1 MAKIVIIGGG
11 VSGLSAGIYA
21 RLKGHRAIVCEKHFI
36 PGGNLTGWDRGG
48 YHIDNCIHWLTG
60 TNPRTGLYK
69 MWEELGAL
77 GDVKVYQSESLYTCE
92 YKGRSLSLYKDL
104 YKLKSEMLNIS
115 PADKKEIR
123 SFIKAVEILQGLFGI
138 AGKKHDKGLS
148 FSGGIL
154 MIPTL
159 VKYYKLSAG
168 DLARKFKSPLLG
180 SFITSFF
187 GDDFGSLALL
197 FVIAH
202 FCGENAGLPEGGS
215 TTMAAHMTER
225 FAGLGGE
232 LLLKK
237 EAVKVNHEKGKAKS
251 VSFSDGTV
259 IDADYVII
267 TADPA
272 TVYNKLLDLPMP
284 KKMKDRYSD
293 PAFARFSSYQC
304 AFACDSEELPFTGD
318 LIFEARSEEGE
329 RLPIKQVI
337 LREFSHEKSFSPE
350 GKSIIQTMTFCDERT
365 SKSFIRLRE
374 KHKDVYDR
382 KKLELSEMMRLQIER
397 RFPELRGKLR
407 LLDVWTPAT
416 YKRFVNSEMGS
427 WMSFVLPKKV
437 LPIRESNRVPELSN
451 VLLANQWQQIPGGL
465 PIAAE
470 GGKIAV
476 ETVTKLERCER
487 AKSKIREKINSKKI
501 KSV

>member
-1 MAKIVIIGGG
+1 
-11 VSGLSAGIYA
+11 
-21 RLKGHRAIVCEKHFI
+21 
-36 PGGNLTGWDRGG
+36 
-48 YHIDNCIHWLTG
+48 
-60 TNPRTGLYK
+60 
-69 MWEELGAL
+69 
-77 GDVKVYQSESLYTCE
+77 
-92 YKGRSLSLYKDL
+92 
-104 YKLKSEMLNIS
+104 
-115 PADKKEIR
+115 
-123 SFIKAVEILQGLFGI
+123 
-138 AGKKHDKGLS
+138 
-148 FSGGIL
+148 
-154 MIPTL
+154 
-159 VKYYKLSAG
+159 
-168 DLARKFKSPLLG
+168 
-180 SFITSFF
+180 
-187 GDDFGSLALL
+187 
-197 FVIAH
+197 
-202 FCGENAGLPEGGS
+202 
-215 TTMAAHMTER
+215 MTER
-225 FAGLGGE
+225 FAALGGE

-272 TVYNKLLDLPMP
+272 TVYNKLLDLPMS

-329 RLPIKQVI
+329 RLPINQVI

-437 LPIRESNRVPELSN
+437 FPIRESNRVPELSN